1 MYDFFFS
8 FSQKALPLQKYY
20 SPQNRPMGVIDIVS
34 ASAGS
39 GKTYNMAY
47 RYIRTLITNP
57 YIYRHILAVTFTNKA
72 TDELKERI
80 LEKLHKL
87 ALGENEEFEEMLLKD
102 TELDSDTIR
111 AHAAEARNLILHDYN
126 NFAVMTI
133 DKFFQRVMRAFI
145 KELDV
150 DLNFN
155 LELETDSLLARA
167 ADNLLDKLSESQR
180 SDLRSWVLDF
190 IGEKIES
197 GEGWDIRKGLTTLG
211 KELFKEEY
219 RKAQIESSDKPLLR
233 QIVNS
238 SFKRADTAAKQLMES
253 AKSFIKIM
261 DDNALVASDFKNANS
276 SVAAY
281 VQKIASG
288 KIDKPSTTVL
298 NALYKDEWYT
308 KTSPKAHIIDS
319 LKGDLRKALQEICD
333 AYPQVETAENT
344 AAILSKFYRDF
355 ALLADLQESMR
366 EICDKEETLPITDVN
381 DLICKLISNNDTPF
395 IYERSGNRYSHF
407 MIDEFQDTST
417 VQWSNF
423 VPLLQNAVS
432 QSDEAPVMLV
442 GDVKQSI
449 YRWRGGD
456 WSLLSHGVQRD
467 FEEVRTSSLPYN
479 FRSREK
485 VVEFN
490 NNLMV
495 HAIGW
500 LRQKVSTMLQEAHK
514 SNHLSPELKDRLN
527 EYIADAYTDF
537 FPKSEGDIVGQKSN
551 DKSGKGYVSI
561 TVYEEDKK
569 DNKDKQQ
576 KAEKEEPKA
585 ESHPILARICELQD
599 RGYRAKDIAILVRSN
614 KEAKRIAEM
623 LLGAKT
629 TPGYEKYVFDVVTQ
643 EALEIGSSSTVR
655 FMVACM
661 RIAINPKDR
670 ISLATYNKYLHS
682 PFEALPSEE
691 ESAWL
696 NSLALMQPE
705 EIFNEILL
713 HHTQCCTPNEIPYIQ
728 AFHNQI
734 IGYCSRKIADAALF
748 LQWWN
753 DCGYKEYIAL
763 PQGAN
768 AITIATIHKSKG
780 LAYNV
785 VLLPYCHWSTVAD
798 FRSILWASPN
808 TPFTDKIVRFPV
820 SPSEKLGAS
829 EFSHAYYTEQ
839 TLTSID
845 SLNTLYVALTRAVE
859 ELHIMVDKHR
869 ADKNS
874 VGKIFTSYL
883 GDSTT
888 LEFGSPCEYTPKQ
901 AKQSQPSLF
910 STYSPKGKLAVSY
923 NHQRYDEDSSGE
935 LLSPRDMG
943 TLMHKVFEES
953 ATLADAERR
962 IGELAGSGEISD
974 SDAVTLRSNLSR
986 AMTNDEVK
994 GWFDGSWEEV
1004 FVEREIIAD
1013 GRFHRPD
1020 RVMVRGGEAV
1030 VMDYKFGLNQS
1041 DKHIEQIKLY
1051 ASLLRQMGYESVRGY
1066 LWYLSIGEVNRVV

>member
-1 MYDFFFS
+1 
-8 FSQKALPLQKYY
+8 
-20 SPQNRPMGVIDIVS
+20 MGVIDIVS

-87 ALGENEEFEEMLLKD
+87 AIGENEEFEEMLLKD
-102 TELDSDTIR
+102 TDLDSNTIR

-145 KELDV
+145 KELDI

-167 ADNLLDKLSESQR
+167 ADNLLDRLSDSER

-219 RKAQIESSDKPLLR
+219 RKAKIDSTDKPLLR
-233 QIVNS
+233 KIVNGS
-238 SFKRADTAAKQLMES
+238 SKRADAVAKQLIDC

-261 DDNALVASDFKNANS
+261 DDNALLVSDFKNANS

-288 KIDKPSTTVL
+288 KIDKPTTTVL

-308 KTSPKAHIIDS
+308 KTSTKAHIIDS
-319 LKGDLRKALQEICD
+319 VKEDLRKALQEICE
-333 AYPQVETAENT
+333 AYPQVEIAENT

-366 EICDKEETLPITDVN
+366 EICDKEEILPITDVN
-381 DLICKLISNNDTPF
+381 DLISRLISNNDTPF

-417 VQWSNF
+417 VQWNNF
-423 VPLLQNAVS
+423 VPLLQNAVA

-467 FEEVRTSSLPYN
+467 FEQVRTSSLPYN
-479 FRSREK
+479 FRSREM

-490 NNLMV
+490 NDIMV

-500 LRQKVSTMLQEAHK
+500 LSRKVETMLQEAHQN
-514 SNHLSPELKDRLN
+514 NHLSSELKDQLN
-527 EYIADAYTDF
+527 EYVSDAYTDF
-537 FPKSEGDIVGQKSN
+537 FPKSEGDTVGQQSN

-561 TVYEEDKK
+561 TIYEEEK
-569 DNKDKQQ
+569 N
-576 KAEKEEPKA
+576 KEEEAGKEVQTVQP
-585 ESHPILARICELQD
+585 HPILARICELQD

-623 LLGAKT
+623 LLGAKAA
-629 TPGYEKYVFDVVTQ
+629 PNYQNYVFDVVTQ
-643 EALEIGSSSTVR
+643 DALEIGSSAAVR

-661 RIAINPKDR
+661 SVAINPKDR
-670 ISLATYNKYLHS
+670 ISLATYNKYLNA
-682 PFEALPSEE
+682 PFEAQPSEE
-691 ESAWL
+691 ESSWL

-713 HHTQCCTPNEIPYIQ
+713 HHAQCCTPNEIPYIQ

-734 IGYCSRKIADAALF
+734 IGYCSRKIADTALF

-753 DCGYKEYIAL
+753 DCGNKEYIAL
-763 PQGAN
+763 PQGAD

-785 VLLPYCHWSTVAD
+785 VILPYCHWSTVAD
-798 FRSILWASPN
+798 FRSILWATPN
-808 TPFTDKIVRFPV
+808 APFADKIGRFPV

-859 ELHIMVDKHR
+859 ELHIMVDRRR

-874 VGKIFTSYL
+874 VGRIFTSYL
-883 GDSTT
+883 GDETT
-888 LEFGSPCEYTPKQ
+888 FGFGTPCDYIPEQT
-901 AKQSQPSLF
+901 KQSQPSLF
-910 STYSPKGKLAVSY
+910 TTHSPKGKLAVSY
-923 NHQRYDEDSSGE
+923 NHQRYDEDSSGD
-935 LLSPRDMG
+935 LLSPKDMG

-974 SDAVTLRSNLSR
+974 NDAVTLRSNIAR
-986 AMTNDEVK
+986 AMTNEEVK

-1004 FVEREIIAD
+1004 FVEREIIAN

-1020 RVMVRGGEAV
+1020 RVMVRGKEAV

-1041 DKHIEQIKLY
+1041 DKHIEQINLY
-1051 ASLLRQMGYESVRGY
+1051 ASLLRQMGYEKVRGY
-1066 LWYLSIGEVNRVV
+1066 LWYLSIGEINRVV